1 MHLGGRGEQ
10 VADVQKSPSSKGNFH
25 ESYNP
30 GAGDVKP
37 PSPRSTGIVFTVVA
51 LLVAV
56 LLRRH
61 EVYAFIA
68 VGVAAVLLILSFTVP
83 AVLQPLNILWF
94 KFGLLLHRIVNP
106 VVMLLM
112 FAVAFLPMGVLV
124 RIFADPLRL
133 KRPKDVTTYWL
144 EPDPAE
150 MKLRSMKN
158 QF

>member
-1 MHLGGRGEQ
+1 MAET
-10 VADVQKSPSSKGNFH
+10 QKAPSKGNFH
-25 ESYNP
+25 ESYSP

-37 PSPRSTGIVFTVVA
+37 PSPRSTGIVFAVVA
-51 LLVAV
+51 LLVAL

-61 EVYAFIA
+61 ETYALVAI
-68 VGVAAVLLILSFTVP
+68 GVAVLLLAISFTAP
-83 AVLQPLNILWF
+83 KLLQPLNVVWF

-112 FAVAFLPMGVLV
+112 FAVAFIPMGILV
-124 RIFADPLRL
+124 RLFADPLRL
-133 KRPKDVTTYWL
+133 KRPAGVDTYWL
-144 EPDPAE
+144 EPDAAE

>member
-1 MHLGGRGEQ
+1 MNMAESG
-10 VADVQKSPSSKGNFH
+10 KSPSKGNFH
-25 ESYNP
+25 ESYSP

-61 EVYAFIA
+61 EVYALIA
-68 VGVAAVLLILSFTVP
+68 VGVAAALLVISYTAPTL
-83 AVLQPLNILWF
+83 LQPLNIVWF

-106 VVMLLM
+106 IVMFLM
-112 FAVAFLPMGVLV
+112 FAVAFLPMGILV
-124 RIFADPLRL
+124 RLFADPLRL
-133 KRPKDVTTYWL
+133 KRPAGLSTYWL
-144 EPDPAE
+144 EPDAAE